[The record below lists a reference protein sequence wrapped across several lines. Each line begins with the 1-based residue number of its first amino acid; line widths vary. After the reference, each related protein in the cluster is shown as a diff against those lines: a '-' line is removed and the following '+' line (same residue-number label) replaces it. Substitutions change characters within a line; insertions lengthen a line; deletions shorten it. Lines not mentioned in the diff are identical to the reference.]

1 MDKKRIIKAL
11 SVLLCAVML
20 VGYVPAAAFAQ
31 TEEIAE
37 PAVEETSIEE
47 IPEAVENELIDA
59 PAEAQEVGAD
69 TEQLNPET
77 EETQTES
84 EKEAE
89 VVYSE

>member
-1 MDKKRIIKAL
+1 M
-11 SVLLCAVML
+11 
-20 VGYVPAAAFAQ
+20 
-31 TEEIAE
+31 EEISE
-37 PAVEETSIEE
+37 DG
-47 IPEAVENELIDA
+47 ENELIDV